1 MTKRKDEAPGFLE
14 EAERIEREEI
24 QVEDEE
30 AEGRWVF
37 VRPRPAKEP
46 SQVYSV
52 RLPATVVEELRILAS
67 AKGEAP
73 TALIRDWVLERLDD
87 EIDRLPSTRPSQ
99 SGGKGGTRRAGT
111 TSAKKTTA
119 RSKRS
124 GGRRKRAGSSKRSET
139 RRSRSRSS

>member
-87 EIDRLPSTRPSQ
+87 EIDRLPSAGPSRS
-99 SGGKGGTRRAGT
+99 SGKPRTRRTG
-111 TSAKKTTA
+111 SAKKTAA

-124 GGRRKRAGSSKRSET
+124 AARKKSAGGSGRSRAG
-139 RRSRSRSS
+139 RSRSRSS